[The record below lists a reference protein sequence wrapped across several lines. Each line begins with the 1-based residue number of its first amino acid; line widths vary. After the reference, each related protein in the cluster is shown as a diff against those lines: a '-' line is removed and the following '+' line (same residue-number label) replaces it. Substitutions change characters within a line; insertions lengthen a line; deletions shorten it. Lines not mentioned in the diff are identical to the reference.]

1 MMNFSISSGRMSA
14 VAGCVA
20 AVVMTVSAA
29 AAFSAG
35 PTEAEMIVDFKTP
48 NGEWRTINDGVMGG
62 VSSSTMSIS
71 DGVATFSGV
80 VSLENNGGFA
90 SVRSLPADHDL
101 GEFDGVALR
110 LRGDGKRYAFRLR
123 TTDRFDGPSYQA
135 MIEPDAGEW
144 SELVIPFGDFEPVY
158 RGRPVPGSEPLDP
171 SRVKTFGFLI
181 SGKQDGEFRLDIEW
195 IRGWKASD
203 DPQSVA
209 KIPVDSTG

>member
-1 MMNFSISSGRMSA
+1 MMNLSISSGRMSA
-14 VAGCVA
+14 AAGCVA
-20 AVVMTVSAA
+20 SVVMTVSAA

-90 SVRSLPADHDL
+90 SVRSLPAGHEL
-101 GEFDGVALR
+101 GGFDGVVLR

-135 MIEPDAGEW
+135 MIRPEADVW
-144 SELVIPFGDFEPVY
+144 SELVIPFGEFEPVY
-158 RGRPVPGSEPLDP
+158 RGRPVPGHEPLDP
-171 SRVKTFGFLI
+171 SRVRTFGFLI
-181 SGKQDGEFRLDIEW
+181 SGKQEGEFRLDIEW
-195 IRGWKASD
+195 IRGWNTTPNSKAEGGAD
-203 DPQSVA
+203 GA
-209 KIPVDSTG
+209 G